1 MAAMT
6 RPTPPARLRVRALD
20 VALMA
25 VGVTGVSLSGP
36 LIAAMASVP
45 ALAIA
50 FWRMSIATVMTTP
63 VAVPRRQAVR
73 QVSGSDL
80 GLIAVAALALAAH
93 FALWVTSLKLT
104 SVASATALVCL
115 QAGWVVLFSW
125 IGGVR
130 PDRRTGIGLLICLAG
145 VVVVT
150 GVDFSVSPEDLLGD
164 LLALLGGA
172 GSAVYMIVGGRV
184 RQRTDTAVY
193 TLLCYGMCSG
203 LLLVVCL
210 AGAVPLAG
218 FAADDWVQLVALAV
232 LSQIL
237 GHSVFNHLLAT
248 VSPTVVSMVI
258 LLEVPGA
265 ALLAGLFLPNQT
277 PPAGVYVGLAVL
289 LCGLAV
295 VTAVRRD
302 VPAQAPPD

>member
-1 MAAMT
+1 MT
-6 RPTPPARLRVRALD
+6 RPTPTPRLRVHAVD

-25 VGVTGVSLSGP
+25 VGVVGVSLSGP

-50 FWRMSIATVMTTP
+50 FWRMTIATAMTAP
-63 VAVPRRQAVR
+63 VATPHRQAVR
-73 QVSGSDL
+73 DVSGSDL
-80 GLIAVAALALAAH
+80 RLIAVAAVALAAH
-93 FALWVTSLKLT
+93 FALWVSSLKLT
-104 SVASATALVCL
+104 SVASSTALVCL

-125 IGGVR
+125 MGGAR
-130 PDRRTGIGLLICLAG
+130 PDRRTGAGLLICLAG
-145 VVVVT
+145 VLVVT

-172 GSAVYMIVGGRV
+172 GSAVYMIVGGKV
-184 RQRTDTAVY
+184 RQRTNTAVY
-193 TLLCYGMCSG
+193 TLLCYGMCSS
-203 LLLVVCL
+203 LLLVVCVV
-210 AGAVPLAG
+210 GAVPLTG
-218 FAADDWVQLVALAV
+218 YAADDWARLIVLAV
-232 LSQIL
+232 VSQIL

-265 ALLAGLFLPNQT
+265 ALLAGVFLHQT

-295 VTAVRRD
+295 VTAVRRE
-302 VPAQAPPD
+302 VPAAAPPD

>member
-1 MAAMT
+1 MS
-6 RPTPPARLRVRALD
+6 RSTPLRVHAAD

-25 VGVTGVSLSGP
+25 VGVMGVSMSGP

-50 FWRMSIATVMTTP
+50 FWRMAIATVVTAPMGTGR
-63 VAVPRRQAVR
+63 AHRQALR
-73 QVSGSDL
+73 QVSASDL
-80 GLIAVAALALAAH
+80 RMTAVAALALAAH

-125 IGGVR
+125 MGGVR
-130 PDRRTGIGLLICLAG
+130 PDRRTAVGLGVCSAG
-145 VVVVT
+145 VLVVT
-150 GVDFSVSPEDLLGD
+150 GVDFTVSAEALLGD
-164 LLALLGGA
+164 LLALLGGM

-184 RQRTDTAVY
+184 RQRTNTTVY
-193 TLLCYGMCSG
+193 TLLCYGMCS
-203 LLLVVCL
+203 LLLAVVCL
-210 AGAVPLAG
+210 AGGVPFVG
-218 FAADDWVQLVALAV
+218 FTPDDWVQLVALAV
-232 LSQIL
+232 ASQLL

-248 VSPTVVSMVI
+248 VSPTLVSMVI

-265 ALLAGLFLPNQT
+265 ALLAGLFLSNQT
-277 PPAGVYVGLAVL
+277 PPLGVYVGLAVL

-295 VTAVRRD
+295 VTAARRE
-302 VPAQAPPD
+302 VPAAAPPD